1 MYTVKQVADIL
12 GFSTNTVYK
21 YLNAGIIHTSRPG
34 QMKSRFRIPKKALEE
49 YLGGPIEE
57 YKGEKHAEPQPLFSQ
72 EHVSNQSPVETVI
85 ADANAQK
92 TGISEPSL
100 EVKPI
105 HEHVLESHDEKLDTA
120 PSFALRTTR
129 VLLFITL
136 IGVTLNLAF
145 FSLPH
150 PITLLSQL
158 LILFVFLLLA
168 YQYGGMQKKKVV
180 V

>member
-34 QMKSRFRIPKKALEE
+34 QMKSRFRISKKALED
-49 YLGGPIEE
+49 YLGVPIDE
-57 YKGEKHAEPQPLFSQ
+57 YKSEKHARVEPLFSQ
-72 EHVSNQSPVETVI
+72 EHSSSQSPIETVI
-85 ADANAQK
+85 VDANAQK
-92 TGISEPSL
+92 MGIPEPPL
-100 EVKPI
+100 EVKSA
-105 HEHVLESHDEKLDTA
+105 HEAGTEDHEEHNIA

-129 VLLFITL
+129 ALLFITL

-168 YQYGGMQKKKVV
+168 YQYGGMHKKKAVV
-180 V
+180 

>member
-21 YLNAGIIHTSRPG
+21 YLNAGIIHASRPG
-34 QMKSRFRIPKKALEE
+34 QMKSRFHISKKAVED
-49 YLGGPIEE
+49 YLGVPIDE
-57 YKGEKHAEPQPLFSQ
+57 YRGEKHAEPQPLFSQ
-72 EHVSNQSPVETVI
+72 EHASNQSPVETLI
-85 ADANAQK
+85 AHANAQK

-100 EVKPI
+100 EVKPA
-105 HEHVLESHDEKLDTA
+105 HEAVSENHEAHDSA

-168 YQYGGMQKKKVV
+168 YQYGGMQKKKAAV
-180 V
+180 

>member
-34 QMKSRFRIPKKALEE
+34 QMKSRFRISKKALED
-49 YLGGPIEE
+49 YLGVPIDE
-57 YKGEKHAEPQPLFSQ
+57 YKGEKRVHVEPLFSQ
-72 EHVSNQSPVETVI
+72 EHTFSQSPVETLI

-100 EVKPI
+100 EVKSA
-105 HEHVLESHDEKLDTA
+105 HEAVTERHEEHDTT

-150 PITLLSQL
+150 PIMLLSQL

-168 YQYGGMQKKKVV
+168 YQYGGMQKKKVAV
-180 V
+180 